1 MSPHLLY
8 AGARA
13 CARVCVCVM
22 CGTVLSEPLVSKL
35 HALYVSFSLEVI
47 HLRVNTCVLFVC
59 LFVNLN

>member
-8 AGARA
+8 AGV
-13 CARVCVCVM
+13 CVCVCVCVM
-22 CGTVLSEPLVSKL
+22 CGIVLSEPLVSKL
-35 HALYVSFSLEVI
+35 HALYVSFSLEVV

>member
-1 MSPHLLY
+1 M
-8 AGARA
+8 RA
-13 CARVCVCVM
+13 CVRVCVM

-35 HALYVSFSLEVI
+35 HALYVSFSLEVV

>member
-13 CARVCVCVM
+13 RARARVYVM